1 MENRVS
7 VISIIVKDEE
17 AAVTV
22 NDLLHEYRHYI
33 VGRMGLPYR
42 QQRCFDHQRSDRRA
56 PVAASSLS
64 GKLGMVEGVTAK
76 TAERKTIRIYRRW
89 MPLCSS
95 SAHFC
100 RL

>member
-42 QQRCFDHQRSDRRA
+42 AERCFDHQRSDRRA
-56 PVAASSLS
+56 PGYRQLPVREAWH
-64 GKLGMVEGVTAK
+64 GGRRDGGN
-76 TAERKTIRIYRRW
+76 AERKTIRIYRR
-89 MPLCSS
+89 
-95 SAHFC
+95 
-100 RL
+100 